1 MALLGRIFKDLP
13 EPEPQKLQEFIIEPD
28 ESAITAEYQEL
39 KSRVHNQL
47 FQHLDLAKIGKVSAE
62 RMSGDIALLTR
73 RILSDE
79 KVLLTEDERTRIVE
93 EIQHEVFGLGPL
105 EPLLKDPSITD
116 VLVNGHANV
125 FVERH
130 GRLERTV
137 ARFKDDEH
145 LMRIITKII
154 SGVGRRIDELTP
166 YIDARLP
173 DGSRVNA
180 IIPPLAIDGP
190 TLSIRRFSVDPF
202 THEDLIQKGSLTAKT
217 LELMRMIV
225 EGRLNV
231 LISGGTGVGKTTL
244 LNVLSGFIPSHERI
258 ITIEDS
264 AELQLRQSHVVR
276 LETRP
281 PNVEGRGRISQREL
295 VINSLRMR
303 PDRIIVGEVRGGE
316 ALDMLQAMNTG
327 HEGSMTTVHANSPRD
342 AITRL
347 ETMVSMAGM
356 ELPLSVV
363 RQQIAAAI
371 DVVVQLQRFNDGSR
385 RLVSLAEI
393 TGTEGDVLCMSE
405 IFSFEQE
412 GVGPENK
419 VLGEIRPTG
428 VTPRF
433 LDKMRTAGVRIPGG
447 LFIRDERSSSGRRA

>member
-1 MALLGRIFKDLP
+1 MTLLGRMFKETTVPAPDAVPDL
-13 EPEPQKLQEFIIEPD
+13 IVPD
-28 ESAITAEYQEL
+28 PSAITSEYQEL

-47 FQHLDLAKIGKVSAE
+47 FLHLDLAKIAKVTAE
-62 RMSGDIALLTR
+62 RMSSDIALLTR
-73 RILSDE
+73 RILAEE
-79 KVLLTEDERTRIVE
+79 KVLLTENERAQIVE

-125 FVERH
+125 YVERH
-130 GRLERTV
+130 GRIERTV

-145 LMRIITKII
+145 LMRIITKIV

-202 THEDLIQKGSLTAKT
+202 TQDDLVARGSLTPKT
-217 LELMRMIV
+217 VELLRMIV

-264 AELQLRQSHVVR
+264 AELQLRQEHVVR

-281 PNVEGRGRISQREL
+281 PNVEGKGRVTQREL
-295 VINSLRMR
+295 LINSLRMR

-327 HEGSMTTVHANSPRD
+327 HEGSMTTVHANSARD
-342 AITRL
+342 AISRI
-347 ETMVSMAGM
+347 ETMVSMAGV
-356 ELPLSVV
+356 ELPLTVV
-363 RQQIAAAI
+363 RHQIAAAI
-371 DVVVQLQRFNDGSR
+371 DVVVQLSRLSDGTR
-385 RLVSLAEI
+385 KLVSITEI
-393 TGTEGDVLCMSE
+393 TGTEGDVLTMSE
-405 IFSFEQE
+405 IFRFEQE
-412 GVGPENK
+412 GVTAEGL
-419 VLGEIRPTG
+419 VTGEIRPTG
-428 VTPRF
+428 VTPHF
-433 LDKMRTAGVRIPGG
+433 LEKLRVSSVKIPAG
-447 LFIRDERSSSGRRA
+447 LFMRDERGRRK

>member
-1 MALLGRIFKDLP
+1 MALLGRIFKDQAQVQPVEPPLP
-13 EPEPQKLQEFIIEPD
+13 ELIEPD

-47 FQHLDLAKIGKVSAE
+47 FAHLDLAKMGKVSAE
-62 RMSGDIALLTR
+62 RMAGDIALLTR
-73 RILSDE
+73 RILADE
-79 KVLLTEDERTRIVE
+79 KVLLTEEEQLRIVE
-93 EIQHEVFGLGPL
+93 EIGHEVFGLGPL

-116 VLVNGHANV
+116 VLVNGAERIY
-125 FVERH
+125 VERN

-145 LMRIITKII
+145 LMRIINKII

-190 TLSIRRFSVDPF
+190 MLSIRRFSVDPF
-202 THEDLIQKGSLTAKT
+202 TQDDLIARGSLTPKAVA
-217 LELMRMIV
+217 LLRMIV

-244 LNVLSGFIPSHERI
+244 LNVLSGFIPARDRI

-264 AELQLRQSHVVR
+264 AELQLRQEHVVR

-281 PNVEGRGRISQREL
+281 ANVEGKGRISQREL
-295 VINSLRMR
+295 LINSLRMR

-327 HEGSMTTVHANSPRD
+327 HEGSMTTVHANTPRD
-342 AITRL
+342 AISRI
-347 ETMVSMAGM
+347 ETMVSMSGV
-356 ELPLSVV
+356 ELPLTVV

-371 DVVVQLQRFNDGSR
+371 DVVIQLSRLSDGTR
-385 RLVSLAEI
+385 KLVSLTEV
-393 TGTEGDVLCMSE
+393 TGTEGTVLSMSE
-405 IFSFEQE
+405 IFRFEQE
-412 GVGPENK
+412 GVDPEGR

-433 LDKMRTAGVRIPGG
+433 LEKLRASGVRIPPN
-447 LFIRDERSSSGRRA
+447 LFTPEDLPGRGH